1 MPCGYFTSTPFETW
15 TRRSDLVLGTVY
27 LDLDWRVPMDEVRNK
42 FAEIIETSDLWDRR
56 TSSVYVTDAQ
66 GGHVTVRLVVS
77 AKDSD
82 DQWALRCH
90 VREQM
95 VTWLQKEHPE
105 ALPNTRVLLSG
116 AE

>member
-1 MPCGYFTSTPFETW
+1 M
-15 TRRSDLVLGTVY
+15 GTVY